1 MQSPERTLF
10 CCLRY
15 RIQIKI
21 ISQFLQFFHNV
32 KLELQKGIQTC
43 CDFVLHSPKLS
54 NFKGSIKSSL
64 FSQIISIINIWQSSK
79 YAYEWGLWK
88 SVILYKN
95 IWIFVNL
102 HKNVVV
108 CLILNRRRWM
118 AGGGSASWKGKMKIK
133 WTLTTEVHYEFI
145 LRNWRARKISPKS
158 CIKLREFY
166 RKNVARINCRSR
178 LHKLKVSSFNIVQKK

>member
-43 CDFVLHSPKLS
+43 CDFVLHSPKLF

-108 CLILNRRRWM
+108 CLIINRRRWM
-118 AGGGSASWKGKMKIK
+118 AGGGSASWKGLILGQGCVRFHIK
-133 WTLTTEVHYEFI
+133 NKKVFALASGSVLMVEFQ
-145 LRNWRARKISPKS
+145 
-158 CIKLREFY
+158 
-166 RKNVARINCRSR
+166 
-178 LHKLKVSSFNIVQKK
+178 KV